1 MARKQLDDL
10 TDADYE
16 ALSNLRHA
24 LRQFMDFSASAAHEE
39 GLPAQQ
45 HQALLA
51 IKGHNGEEAMSV
63 GLLAERLLIAP
74 HSATELVGRLVA
86 AGYVSR
92 TVDPNDKRRHTL
104 ALTQKAEA
112 VLKRLTAIHLSEI
125 REMAPRLIAILHGF
139 QDGVEP
145 NGRANIGSQKS
156 NPFETW
162 MSNVKSR

>member
-1 MARKQLDDL
+1 MARKPIDDL
-10 TDADYE
+10 TEADYE
-16 ALSNLRHA
+16 ALSNLRYT

-51 IKGHNGEEAMSV
+51 IKGHRGEEAMSV

-92 TVDPNDKRRHTL
+92 KADPNDKRRQAL
-104 ALTQKAEA
+104 ALTAKAESA
-112 VLKRLTAIHLSEI
+112 LKRLTAIHLSEI
-125 REMAPRLIAILHGF
+125 RELAPRLIAILHSL
-139 QDGVEP
+139 QDGVALQDDP
-145 NGRANIGSQKS
+145 WSD
-156 NPFETW
+156 
-162 MSNVKSR
+162 

>member
-1 MARKQLDDL
+1 MARKPIDDL
-10 TDADYE
+10 TDTDYE
-16 ALSNLRHA
+16 ALSNLRYT

-51 IKGHNGEEAMSV
+51 IRGHRGEEAMSV

-92 TVDPNDKRRHTL
+92 NADPSDKRRQTL
-104 ALTQKAEA
+104 ALTAKAEI
-112 VLKRLTAIHLSEI
+112 VLRRLTAIHLTEI
-125 REMAPRLIAILHGF
+125 RDLAPRLIEILLSL
-139 QDGVEP
+139 QEGVELQSDP
-145 NGRANIGSQKS
+145 WS
-156 NPFETW
+156 NQSVT
-162 MSNVKSR
+162 